1 MFRPEPQAGEPDAL
15 RYTSTEL
22 LEAYVVKDGRDYY
35 VPLSDGSALGRVR
48 DRGGVHLLCNF
59 DNIDALRS
67 AKGWPSVQDIH
78 PLSIVVVQGVPVN
91 CTEAQYVWYVRFGV
105 EGRSFRYSERNI
117 LYKMPSSVYYKYIGH
132 LAQRHALRHSSLILD
147 YQAPFENKRVLD
159 VVENG
164 FPLALRKHSREARLR
179 VRRLLRGTLK
189 ALAVLVVLRARV
201 AERVYAPRGYGY
213 SLAKLSF
220 SSCAKQLEGS

>member
-1 MFRPEPQAGEPDAL
+1 MRSFAD
-15 RYTSTEL
+15 
-22 LEAYVVKDGRDYY
+22 
-35 VPLSDGSALGRVR
+35 
-48 DRGGVHLLCNF
+48 
-59 DNIDALRS
+59 IDALRS
-67 AKGWPSVQDIH
+67 ARGWPSVQDIH
-78 PLSIVVVQGVPVN
+78 PLAVVVVRGVPVN
-91 CTEAQYVWYVRFGV
+91 CTEAQYIWYVRFGV
-105 EGRSFRYSERNI
+105 EGHPFRYSECNI

-132 LAQRHALRHSSLILD
+132 LAQRHAMRHSSLILY

-159 VVENG
+159 VVANG

-201 AERVYAPRGYGY
+201 AERVYAPRGSGY

-220 SSCAKQLEGS
+220 SSCAKQLKGS